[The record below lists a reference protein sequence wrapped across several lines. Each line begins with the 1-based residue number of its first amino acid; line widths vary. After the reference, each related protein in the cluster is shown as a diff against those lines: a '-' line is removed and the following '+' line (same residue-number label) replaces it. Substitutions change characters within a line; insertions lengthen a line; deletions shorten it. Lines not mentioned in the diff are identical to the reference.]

1 MSEAEAK
8 IIIEYAVNEL
18 VRYCVIP
25 DTYEVDYCVELI
37 MEEWQRDNA
46 KPQ

>member
-1 MSEAEAK
+1 MSDDEVK
-8 IIIEYAVNEL
+8 IVVEFAVKEL
-18 VRYCVIP
+18 ARYCVIS
-25 DTYEVDYCVELI
+25 DTYDPDYCVGLI